1 MAFQTSRPSPTLLI
15 PSKRPLAAP
24 KNPTLSNTTAT
35 YPPIHIR
42 STSTST
48 STSAVSES
56 KSKSKAKSTS
66 RNHHVELKSRST
78 TVEYDF
84 SSGPQPFLDPALWE
98 NVKAVD
104 RLRREGEGLGEGN
117 VYVKEKEEELRRKK
131 EREAE
136 YGGLAVRGRM
146 GRWK

>member
-1 MAFQTSRPSPTLLI
+1 M
-15 PSKRPLAAP
+15 
-24 KNPTLSNTTAT
+24 
-35 YPPIHIR
+35 
-42 STSTST
+42 
-48 STSAVSES
+48 
-56 KSKSKAKSTS
+56 
-66 RNHHVELKSRST
+66 ELKSQPT

-104 RLRREGEGLGEGN
+104 RLRREGEGLGEGD

-136 YGGLAVRGRM
+136 YGGMAVRGRM
-146 GRWK
+146 GRLK

>member
-1 MAFQTSRPSPTLLI
+1 MTFQTTRPSSTLLV
-15 PSKRPLAAP
+15 PSKRPLSAP
-24 KNPTLSNTTAT
+24 RNPTLSNTTAT

-48 STSAVSES
+48 STPAVAES
-56 KSKSKAKSTS
+56 KSKSKSIS
-66 RNHHVELKSRST
+66 ENQHVELNSRPT

-104 RLRREGEGLGEGN
+104 RLRREGEGLGEGD
-117 VYVKEKEEELRRKK
+117 VYVKEKEEELRRER

-136 YGGLAVRGRM
+136 FGGMAVRGRM

>member
-1 MAFQTSRPSPTLLI
+1 MAFQTTRPSSTLLV
-15 PSKRPLAAP
+15 PSRRPLSGP
-24 KNPTLSNTTAT
+24 RNPTLSNTTAT

-48 STSAVSES
+48 STPAVAES
-56 KSKSKAKSTS
+56 KSKSISE
-66 RNHHVELKSRST
+66 NHHVELKSRPT

-104 RLRREGEGLGEGN
+104 RLRREGEGLGEGD
-117 VYVKEKEEELRRKK
+117 VYVKEKEEELRRKR

-136 YGGLAVRGRM
+136 FGGMAVRGRM

>member
-1 MAFQTSRPSPTLLI
+1 MTFQTTRPSPTLLI
-15 PSKRPLAAP
+15 PSKRPLAVP
-24 KNPTLSNTTAT
+24 KNPTLSLTTAT

-56 KSKSKAKSTS
+56 KSKSKSTS
-66 RNHHVELKSRST
+66 TDHHVELTSRST

-104 RLRREGEGLGEGN
+104 RLRREGDGLGEGD
-117 VYVKEKEEELRRKK
+117 VSVKEKEEELRRKK

-136 YGGLAVRGRM
+136 YGGMAVRGRM